1 MKNNFL
7 PKFTVFSLLFIIIF
21 LTQCNTVNST
31 STTHMKLQS
40 IPLQPKTISFANE
53 KVPLDKYYIKERLDR
68 ELLVNTFW
76 HSNTILVLKRSKKY
90 FPIIEPILSKNG
102 IPDDFKY
109 LAVIESGLIHVKSPA
124 GAEGFWQFMPQT
136 AREYG
141 LEVNGDVDERLHL
154 IKSTESAAAYLKYAY
169 EVFGNW
175 TLAAA
180 SYNAGMQRIQ
190 SEMNK
195 QKANSYYDLFL
206 NEETSRYMHRI
217 LATKLIFESPETY
230 GFAITDE
237 QSYALPETKF
247 IIISESNI
255 NWVDFALSHNMNYAD
270 LRELNPWIK
279 WHSTANRNQKEYEI
293 QVLGN

>member
-7 PKFTVFSLLFIIIF
+7 PKFTVFSLLFAIIF
-21 LTQCNTVNST
+21 LIQCNTVNST
-31 STTHMKLQS
+31 STTHLKLQS
-40 IPLQPKTISFANE
+40 IPSQPKTISFANE
-53 KVPLDKYYIKERLDR
+53 KVPLNKYYVQERLDR

-102 IPDDFKY
+102 IPNDFKY

-124 GAEGFWQFMPQT
+124 GAEGFWQFMPKT

-141 LEVNGDVDERLHL
+141 LEVNADVDERLHL
-154 IKSTESAAAYLKYAY
+154 IKSTESASAYLKDAY

-175 TLAAA
+175 TLTAA

-190 SEMNK
+190 SAMNK
-195 QKANSYYDLFL
+195 QKAKSYYDLFL
-206 NEETSRYMHRI
+206 NEETSRYMHRL
-217 LATKLIFESPETY
+217 LATRLIFESPESY
-230 GFAITDE
+230 GFKITDE
-237 QSYALPETKF
+237 EAYAFPVTKLVR
-247 IIISESNI
+247 ISKSNI
-255 NWVDFALSHNMNYAD
+255 NWVDFALSHNMSYAD

-279 WHSTANRNQKEYEI
+279 GHSTANRNQKEYEI
-293 QVLGN
+293 QVLRD

>member
-7 PKFTVFSLLFIIIF
+7 PKFTILSLLFVIIF
-21 LTQCNTVNST
+21 LTKCNTFNSN
-31 STTHMKLQS
+31 STTHLKLQS
-40 IPLQPKTISFANE
+40 IPSQPKTISFANE
-53 KVPLDKYYIKERLDR
+53 KVPLNKYYVQERLDR

-109 LAVIESGLIHVKSPA
+109 LAVIESGLINVKSPA
-124 GAEGFWQFMPQT
+124 GAEGFWQFMPKT

-141 LEVNGDVDERLHL
+141 LEVNTDVDERLHL
-154 IKSTESAAAYLKYAY
+154 IKSTESAAEYLKYAY

-190 SEMNK
+190 SAMNK
-195 QKANSYYDLFL
+195 QKAKSYYDLFL
-206 NEETSRYMHRI
+206 NEETSRYMHRL

-230 GFAITDE
+230 GFEITDE
-237 QSYALPETKF
+237 EAYAFPEIKLVR
-247 IIISESNI
+247 ISKSNI
-255 NWVDFALSHNMNYAD
+255 NWVEVALSHNMSYAD

-279 WHSTANRNQKEYEI
+279 GHSTANRNQKEYEI
-293 QVLGN
+293 QVLEN

>member
-31 STTHMKLQS
+31 STSHLKLQS
-40 IPLQPKTISFANE
+40 IPSQPKTISFANE
-53 KVPLDKYYIKERLDR
+53 KVPLDKYYIQERLER

-90 FPIIEPILSKNG
+90 FQIIEPILSKNG

-180 SYNAGMQRIQ
+180 SYNAGIQRIQ
-190 SEMNK
+190 SEINK
-195 QKANSYYDLFL
+195 QKAKSYYDLFL

-230 GFAITDE
+230 GFAISDE
-237 QSYALPETKF
+237 QSYAFPETKF
-247 IIISESNI
+247 VIISESNI
-255 NWVDFALSHNMNYAD
+255 NWVDFALSHNMNYAE

-279 WHSTANRNQKEYEI
+279 GHSTANRNQKEYEI

>member
-1 MKNNFL
+1 MKNNFF

-31 STTHMKLQS
+31 STSHLKLQS
-40 IPLQPKTISFANE
+40 IPSQPKTISFANE
-53 KVPLDKYYIKERLDR
+53 KVPLDKYYIQERLDR

-195 QKANSYYDLFL
+195 QKAKSYYDLFL

-230 GFAITDE
+230 GFAISDE
-237 QSYALPETKF
+237 QSYAFPETKF
-247 IIISESNI
+247 VIISESNI

>member
-1 MKNNFL
+1 MKNKFL
-7 PKFTVFSLLFIIIF
+7 PKFTFFFLLFVIIF
-21 LTQCNTVNST
+21 LTKCNTANST
-31 STTHMKLQS
+31 SSTHLKLQS
-40 IPLQPKTISFANE
+40 IPSQPKMISFANE
-53 KVPLDKYYIKERLDR
+53 KVPLDKNYVQERLDR

-90 FPIIEPILSKNG
+90 FPIIEPILRKNG
-102 IPDDFKY
+102 IPHDFKY

-141 LEVNGDVDERLHL
+141 LQVNDSVDERLNL
-154 IKSTESAAAYLKYAY
+154 IKSTESAAAYLKDAY

-175 TLAAA
+175 TLSAA

-190 SEMNK
+190 SAMNK
-195 QKANSYYDLFL
+195 QKAKSYYDLFL
-206 NEETSRYMHRI
+206 NEETSRYMYRL

-237 QSYALPETKF
+237 EAYAFPNTKLVR
-247 IIISESNI
+247 ISKSNI
-255 NWVDFALSHNMNYAD
+255 NWVDFALSHDMSYAD
-270 LRELNPWIK
+270 FRELNPWIK
-279 WHSTANRNQKEYEI
+279 GHSTANRNQKEYGI
-293 QVLGN
+293 LVLGD

>member
-7 PKFTVFSLLFIIIF
+7 PKFTVFSLLFVIIF

-31 STTHMKLQS
+31 STTHLKLQS
-40 IPLQPKTISFANE
+40 IPSQPKTISFAND
-53 KVPLDKYYIKERLDR
+53 KVPLDKYYVQERLDR

-102 IPDDFKY
+102 IPNDFKY

-124 GAEGFWQFMPQT
+124 GAEGFWQFMPKT

-141 LEVNGDVDERLHL
+141 LEVNADVDERLHL
-154 IKSTESAAAYLKYAY
+154 IKSTESASAYLKDAY

-180 SYNAGMQRIQ
+180 SYNAGIQRIQ
-190 SEMNK
+190 SAMNK
-195 QKANSYYDLFL
+195 QKTKSYYDLFL
-206 NEETSRYMHRI
+206 NEETSRYMHRL
-217 LATKLIFESPETY
+217 LATKLIFESPESY
-230 GFAITDE
+230 GFTITDE
-237 QSYALPETKF
+237 EAYVFPVTKLVR
-247 IIISESNI
+247 ISKSNI
-255 NWVDFALSHNMNYAD
+255 NWVDFALSHNMSYAD

-279 WHSTANRNQKEYEI
+279 GHSTANRNQKEYEI
-293 QVLGN
+293 QVLGD

>member
-21 LTQCNTVNST
+21 LTQCNIVNST
-31 STTHMKLQS
+31 SASHLKLQS
-40 IPLQPKTISFANE
+40 IPSQPKTISFANE
-53 KVPLDKYYIKERLDR
+53 KVPLDKYYIQERLER

-109 LAVIESGLIHVKSPA
+109 LAVIESGLVHVKSPA

-195 QKANSYYDLFL
+195 QKAKSYYDLFL

-237 QSYALPETKF
+237 QSYAFPETKF
-247 IIISESNI
+247 VIISESNI
-255 NWVDFALSHNMNYAD
+255 NWVDFALSHNISYAD

-279 WHSTANRNQKEYEI
+279 GFSTANRNQKEYEV
-293 QVLGN
+293 QLLRN